1 MRTYTHLTAT
11 HIHLIHTNLYR
22 SYHYLPAVP
31 ILTLEGYEP
40 ASSDGN
46 KKYQE
51 LLSLSVMPR
60 KTLMQLKDFM
70 KI

>member
-1 MRTYTHLTAT
+1 
-11 HIHLIHTNLYR
+11 
-22 SYHYLPAVP
+22 LPAVP

-40 ASSDGN
+40 ASSGGN
-46 KKYQE
+46 KKDQE
-51 LLSLSVMPR
+51 LLSLSVIPS